1 MAVSTRAAEA
11 GKTFSEAISAGVA
24 AMTVPRLTRVVYHAG
39 SAMAPALNAAA
50 AVAAPPARRKAAA
63 AASTAAAA
71 AAAAT
76 TAATTASSS
85 SPPLPPIEGLLVR
98 VLPSPSAASVAV
110 GDVVAFHAP
119 AVSPEEA
126 RAVGAWPSE
135 GQAGVRF
142 FVFELGEE
150 RGRESRGESDFF
162 FSLSLFSLACL
173 TESKLPTPTT
183 TKNRKIEITGPRPAR
198 RGLRGRA
205 APGLLLDLF
214 LLRPGGQGG
223 RGRSNS
229 GRERSTGS
237 FFFLLFTFNLLRA
250 PRPLLGPR

>member
-162 FSLSLFSLACL
+162 FSPRL
-173 TESKLPTPTT
+173 EKKKVVGREKKLVSPQTHQQHVELLDLILNVLRQPV
-183 TKNRKIEITGPRPAR
+183 ELD
-198 RGLRGRA
+198 RGLREADDGQ
-205 APGLLLDLF
+205 GVGEELLVLLDEE
-214 LLRPGGQGG
+214 GD
-223 RGRSNS
+223 
-229 GRERSTGS
+229 TC
-237 FFFLLFTFNLLRA
+237 
-250 PRPLLGPR
+250 